1 MMIRNAMMLFAAVSV
16 FSACSKSDDNKPVI
30 PPPSDGS
37 KITLDGGTGGA
48 SATNTVYVDF
58 SSNSTASVARNSW
71 NLGFFGGNDYRVIL
85 NYNTSTAATATTKN
99 DITKVTV
106 DDAAAI
112 NLEIALGEGKLE
124 YVDDATGDISKTVI
138 AAVSATDADNKVYL
152 IKPDGATKKEDWYKV
167 RVVRNGNGYKLQYA
181 KLSETT
187 IQTADISKD
196 AAFNFSFF
204 SFIGAKLVV
213 VEPKKADWD
222 IQWGLAMYFTFNP
235 DTNGNIPYTFSDLVF
250 INNLAGVTAAEATEA
265 NGFKYD
271 TFTAADVT
279 NTKLV
284 FSGKRDA
291 IGSKW
296 RTTGG
301 PNGGATGIKRDR
313 FYVVK
318 DAAGNYYKLKFVSM
332 GLGQD
337 GGVRGKPEIEY
348 KLVKKA

>member
-1 MMIRNAMMLFAAVSV
+1 MIRNAMMLFAAVSV
-16 FSACSKSDDNKPVI
+16 LSACSKSDDNKPLI

-37 KITLDGGTGGA
+37 KLTLDGGTGGS

-58 SSNSTASVARNSW
+58 SSNGAASIARNSW
-71 NLGFFGGNDYRVIL
+71 NLAFFSGSDYRVVL
-85 NYNTSTAATATTKN
+85 NYNTSMAATATTKN

-106 DDAAAI
+106 DDAAAVD
-112 NLEIALGEGKLE
+112 LEISLGTGKLE

-138 AAVSATDADNKVYL
+138 AAVSATDGDNKVYL
-152 IKPDGATKKEDWYKV
+152 VKPDGAAQKADWYKV
-167 RVVRNGNGYKLQYA
+167 RIVRNGNGYKLQYA
-181 KLSETT
+181 KLSETA

-196 AAFNFSFF
+196 GSFNFSFF
-204 SFIGAKLVV
+204 SFTGAKLVV

-222 IQWGLAMYFTFNP
+222 IQWGLGMYFTFDP
-235 DTNGNIPYTFSDLVF
+235 TTNVNIPYTFSDLVF
-250 INNLAGVTAAEATEA
+250 INSLAGVTAAEATEA

-271 TFTAADVT
+271 TFAEADIT

-296 RTTGG
+296 RVTGG
-301 PNGGATGIKRDR
+301 PNGAGVGIKRDR

-337 GGVRGKPEIEY
+337 GGTRGKPEIEY